1 MVDVEVD
8 VDNVDI
14 EAVLDVTTSSERVVE
29 DIVED
34 EKVELARLPV
44 TLFAI
49 ELNEVAETTA
59 AEIARF

>member
-1 MVDVEVD
+1 VVDVEVD